1 MKRMTEC
8 TVLMIALTAL
18 AKPALARSYLN
29 CSTRKVV
36 MISAPSGDTSSTRD
50 EEVAFVIDEAAKKLT
65 FSDSRPLTVTR
76 LDKYWISANRDD
88 II

>member
-1 MKRMTEC
+1 MKRVTEC

-36 MISAPSGDTSSTRD
+36 MISAPSGDTSRIEINYTS
-50 EEVAFVIDEAAKKLT
+50 
-65 FSDSRPLTVTR
+65 
-76 LDKYWISANRDD
+76 
-88 II
+88 